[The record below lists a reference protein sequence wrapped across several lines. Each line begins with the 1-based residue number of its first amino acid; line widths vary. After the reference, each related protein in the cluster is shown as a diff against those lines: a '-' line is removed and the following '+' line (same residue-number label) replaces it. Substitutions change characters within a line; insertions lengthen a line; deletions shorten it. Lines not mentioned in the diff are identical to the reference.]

1 MSVSVGVGRE
11 EKAEGKGHLREE
23 EAAGKASCQSTEG
36 CGREAGPPTRDSY
49 PIKILNAYV

>member
-23 EAAGKASCQSTEG
+23 EAAGKASCQSREG